1 MFAVISHIR
10 KVISLRVLPRGALVL
25 LGAIGL
31 AACQPGSMPGPIAGD
46 GPRVS
51 PGSEVPVALLVPA
64 GSGEASDDV
73 LARSLENAARMAAAD
88 LQGAQIDLRV
98 YDTAGRADRAAEAA
112 RRAVDEGAQIIL
124 GPVFSD
130 SARAAGQAVA
140 SAGVN
145 VLSFSNNTEV
155 AGGNVFVLGPTF
167 DNTAR
172 RLVRYAAD
180 SGQQRI
186 MILHERNA
194 SGQQGRRA
202 IEDAVAR
209 SSASVAAVR
218 SFEFSQQGVVD
229 ALPDITSGAREN
241 GVDALFMTSDT
252 AGALPLLAQ
261 LLPENRVSSD
271 DFQFIGLTRWDIPP
285 STLQLSGLQGG
296 WFALPDPARTRRF
309 EQRYQSRY
317 DDRPHPIA
325 GLAFDG
331 IAAIGALVSEGRRD
345 ALSREALTQGAGF
358 SGATGVF
365 RLRFDGSNER
375 GLAVAEIRDQEVNVL
390 DPAPRA
396 FTGPGS

>member
-1 MFAVISHIR
+1 MFAVLSLIR
-10 KVISLRVLPRGALVL
+10 KAISRLRLPRGPLLLVTAL
-25 LGAIGL
+25 GL
-31 AACQPGSMPGPIAGD
+31 AACQPGAMPGPIAGD

-51 PGSEVPVALLVPA
+51 PDSEVPVALLVPG

-88 LQGAQIDLRV
+88 LRGARIDLRV

-124 GPVFSD
+124 GPVFSE

-140 SAGVN
+140 SANVN
-145 VLSFSNNTEV
+145 VLSFSNNKEV

-172 RLVRYAAD
+172 RLVDYAAQSD
-180 SGQQRI
+180 QRRI
-186 MILHERNA
+186 MILHERND
-194 SGQQGRRA
+194 SGRQGRRA

-209 SSASVAAVR
+209 SPATVAAVR

-229 ALPDITSGAREN
+229 ALPDITSGARES
-241 GVDALFMTSDT
+241 GVDAVFMTSDT

-261 LLPENRVSSD
+261 LLPENRVTPD
-271 DFQFIGLTRWDIPP
+271 DFQFIGLTRWDIPS

-358 SGATGVF
+358 AGATGVF
-365 RLRFDGSNER
+365 RLRFDGTSER
-375 GLAVAEIRDQEVNVL
+375 GLAVAEIRDEQVNVL